1 MKITRAEPHPVLR
14 HIVRSF
20 EERRVDLASTV
31 LSCPA
36 APRPQQIL
44 AFHLAQPFRVRV
56 NGAPARNV
64 PETVVVGP
72 QTFPRAHL
80 YLSGEIHVF
89 NILFQPAGLNRLIG
103 IDMRSLVDRAARAS
117 DVMGKSAARLSD
129 AVRLA
134 SSFPERVR
142 AAEQWLYRALDDRA
156 PLDEAIGFASSL
168 LITACGQ
175 IRVDDLVSRTALSA
189 SQFQRRFTR
198 QVGMTPKRYARL
210 VRFNRAL
217 VARRNG
223 PERSWTGILH
233 ELGYFDQA
241 HFIREFRMFAGI
253 SPTSL
258 SGDWKNV
265 FFLGDD

>member
-1 MKITRAEPHPVLR
+1 MK
-14 HIVRSF
+14 RS
-20 EERRVDLASTV
+20 V
-31 LSCPA
+31 
-36 APRPQQIL
+36 
-44 AFHLAQPFRVRV
+44 
-56 NGAPARNV
+56 
-64 PETVVVGP
+64 
-72 QTFPRAHL
+72 
-80 YLSGEIHVF
+80 
-89 NILFQPAGLNRLIG
+89 
-103 IDMRSLVDRAARAS
+103 
-117 DVMGKSAARLSD
+117 
-129 AVRLA
+129 
-134 SSFPERVR
+134 
-142 AAEQWLYRALDDRA
+142 
-156 PLDEAIGFASSL
+156 FASSL